1 MNRRLFMAVV
11 VAAGAAT
18 GWDYWR
24 RTPEQSIAAIL
35 YKRLAYLKLDH
46 VGVQRFAADFAARHV
61 LSNTRLR
68 VAGLLWPLY
77 RRLPLTDSRWAS
89 HVNHAEERI
98 VSTYLIS
105 TDFFTGGSDQ
115 TKTVRYLGCYDA
127 LTHACGN
134 PFCRAVEV

>member
-1 MNRRLFMAVV
+1 MNRRLFLAFAL
-11 VAAGAAT
+11 AAGGAS
-18 GWDYWR
+18 GWAYWR
-24 RTPEQSIAAIL
+24 SPPERAIVAIL
-35 YKRLAYLKLDH
+35 YKRLRYLKLDH
-46 VGVQRFAADFAARHV
+46 GGVQRFAGDFAARHV
-61 LSNTRLR
+61 LSSTRLR
-68 VAGLLWPLY
+68 IAGSLWPLY
-77 RRLPLTDSRWAS
+77 RRLPMNASRWVS

-105 TDFFTGGSDQ
+105 SDFFSSGSDQ